1 MAFASRGTLSVAASS
16 ALVVSVTV
24 GFHCPLGGSFPKWGR
39 LIGGL
44 GTVCSAAGMEF
55 LPVSTGHV
63 GYRVALE
70 GLYRGAG
77 VAMELWW
84 L

>member
-1 MAFASRGTLSVAASS
+1 MA
-16 ALVVSVTV
+16 
-24 GFHCPLGGSFPKWGR
+24 
-39 LIGGL
+39 L

-63 GYRVALE
+63 GYKVALE